1 MKDQT
6 KLQELEKQIEAII
19 LHIGNTK
26 DFLEKEAMSIHIR
39 VNQLQT

>member
-6 KLQELEKQIEAII
+6 KLQELDKHIEAVKV
-19 LHIGNTK
+19 HIGNTK
-26 DFLEKEAMSIHIR
+26 DFLEKEAMSIHTR